1 MFNGTLRTRAHI
13 RRCVAVIAPA
23 AVALAL
29 PLSAHAVDP
38 GVNYDPGSPAG
49 KEYAIPLVQGR
60 AEGAGTANQRAAAN
74 TPFGVGIT
82 PPGGGGT
89 GGTGGGGHHHAGG
102 NGAGGKG
109 GKGSGGGGASGSGL
123 SPALRS
129 RIAHAEDAGG
139 TGLWTLGIALAVLL
153 STTLF
158 ALLLRSRREQP
169 LG

>member
-1 MFNGTLRTRAHI
+1 MSNGTSVTRARF
-13 RRCVAVIAPA
+13 RRCA
-23 AVALAL
+23 AATVPVALVLAF
-29 PLSAHAVDP
+29 PLSANAVDP

-74 TPFGVGIT
+74 TPFGAGIK

-89 GGTGGGGHHHAGG
+89 GGGHHHGG
-102 NGAGGKG
+102 GTGAKGSTSSGGAGGT
-109 GKGSGGGGASGSGL
+109 GSGV

-129 RIAHAEDAGG
+129 RIAHAEEPGG
-139 TGLWTLGIALAVLL
+139 TGDWTLGIALAVLL
-153 STTLF
+153 SSALF
-158 ALLLRSRREQP
+158 AVVLRGRRAQP